1 MNLKQK
7 LKQQLTD
14 DSYPEF
20 LLEISDKELSII
32 AQAKRFV
39 ERHTADPEFRK
50 LAAQDCHKAAA
61 AYDIDIDAEEIRT
74 LWDSEAGKKSL
85 EEGMPLTPTVKLIQ
99 RYSEA
104 MLGWMRRRRAN
115 ESLTHPNFQA
125 WWQRQ
130 IARNS
135 SELGMVLNTRDVHA
149 PVCIELSEGCTV
161 GCWFCAISADRF
173 RGVFAYTAENRQLWH
188 ETLETIKDIIGPA
201 AEVGFCYWATDP
213 FDNPDYEELI
223 KDYHATIGSMPST
236 TTAQAHKDIPRA
248 RKLLHLW
255 ENYGFTYNQWSI
267 LSIRILDQI
276 HSEFT
281 AEELIW
287 TKLCMLN
294 KESVVKKA
302 NAGRALEKLKR
313 LAARGENAAEILDEL
328 AQGTIACVS
337 GFLINMVQQK
347 VQLISPCKASD
358 QWPKGYKVYDEGLF
372 TSGEN
377 LRSIMEGM
385 IANYMPSEIRGEN
398 KVRFRRGLGYKR
410 LPDGFEM
417 ITEFRTEKARN
428 PVYASMF
435 GDMINKGSYTFDEI
449 VTAVSH
455 LGVSREDVTAS
466 IDLMFK
472 NGLLDEE
479 PPQR

>member
-1 MNLKQK
+1 MSLKQK
-7 LKQQLTD
+7 LKQQLTEG
-14 DSYPEF
+14 SYPEF
-20 LLEISDKELSII
+20 LLEISDEELSII

-39 ERHTADPEFRK
+39 ERHTADPEFRN
-50 LAAQDCHKAAA
+50 LAAQDCHKAASS
-61 AYDIDIDAEEIRT
+61 YDIDIDAEEIRI
-74 LWDSEAGKKSL
+74 LWDPEAGRKYL
-85 EEGMPLTPTVKLIQ
+85 EKEIPLTPTLKLVQ
-99 RYSEA
+99 RYNDA
-104 MLGWMRRRRAN
+104 MHGWMRRRRAL
-115 ESLTHPNFQA
+115 ESLTHPNIQA

-135 SELGMVLNTRDVHA
+135 GELGMLVNTRDVHA

-161 GCWFCAISADRF
+161 GCWFCAISAEKF
-173 RGVFAYTAENRQLWH
+173 RGAFIRTPENKQLWRGV
-188 ETLETIKDIIGPA
+188 LETIRDIIGPA
-201 AEVGFCYWATDP
+201 ADAGFCYWATDP

-236 TTAQAHKDIPRA
+236 TTAQVHKNISRA

-255 ENYGFTYNQWSI
+255 EDYGFTYNQWSI

-281 AEELIW
+281 AEELVW

-294 KESVVKKA
+294 KESIVKKA
-302 NAGRALEKLKR
+302 NAGRALEKLQR
-313 LAARGENAAEILDEL
+313 LAARGEDASEILDEL

-358 QWPKGYKVYDEGLF
+358 QWPKGYKVYDEGQF
-372 TSGEN
+372 TSGED

-385 IANYMPSEIRGEN
+385 INNYMPLALRGDN
-398 KVRFRRGLGYKR
+398 KIRFRRGLGYKR
-410 LPDGFEM
+410 LPDGFDM
-417 ITEFRTEKARN
+417 ITEFRTEKAQN
-428 PVYASMF
+428 PVYGQML
-435 GDMINKGSYTFDEI
+435 GDMINNGSCTFDEI
-449 VTAVSH
+449 VTAVSR
-455 LGVSREDVTAS
+455 LGVSEEDITAT
-466 IDLMFK
+466 IDMMFK

-479 PPQR
+479 LSQ